1 MLKQLSYL
9 FFLNTV
15 LFVLIEFNFI
25 ELSFV
30 KNSILDDWKSTIAL
44 VSLFIGIA
52 LFKATSVKKTT

>member
-52 LFKATSVKKTT
+52 LFKAASVKKTT